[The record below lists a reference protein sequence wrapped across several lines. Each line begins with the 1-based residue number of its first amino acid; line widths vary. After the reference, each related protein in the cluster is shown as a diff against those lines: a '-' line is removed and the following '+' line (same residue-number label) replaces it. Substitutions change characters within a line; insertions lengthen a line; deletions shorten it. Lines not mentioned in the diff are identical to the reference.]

1 KACVLPE
8 NPASYRVVRTKSYLF
23 NKAAKP
29 LSKLLCDID
38 HFKRIN
44 DKYGHFQGD
53 LVIQYVAGVLQDQ
66 VRRDDIVARTGGEE
80 FALLLFDVGQQQA

>member
-1 KACVLPE
+1 M
-8 NPASYRVVRTKSYLF
+8 
-23 NKAAKP
+23 
-29 LSKLLCDID
+29 SKLLCDID

-44 DKYGHFQGD
+44 DIYGHFQGN

-80 FALLLFDVGQQQA
+80 FALLLSDVGQQKA